1 MSFSKR
7 AAIILLLTCTAF
19 PAFSQNKAL
28 VGQVLDSL
36 DNPVPY
42 ANVVAINQSTQKIG
56 GFAVSNAEGRFRINL
71 ATGSAYLLRV
81 SFVGF
86 QQFER
91 EISEWNPD
99 ESIQVVLTVDE
110 TMLDQVE
117 VVTELPITMKG
128 DTLTYKTDAFT
139 SGNERK
145 LKDVLEKLPGF
156 EVDDNGEVKVQGK
169 KVDKVMVDG
178 KNFFDGDTKL
188 ATKNLPANAVDRVQ
202 VLKNFNEISPIRG
215 LDTNES
221 LALNIELKDGKK
233 NLVFGDVTAGGGPKE
248 RYLGHANA
256 FYYAPKLNLNL
267 IADANNVGELAFTL
281 QDYFRFSGGLAGLA
295 SRNGSRV
302 ELSGDDMGIPMAQ
315 RNNARDLETKL
326 GALNVNFTPSRK
338 WRHAGFFIASSSNNL
353 LGSNS
358 QRTYLRSDADN
369 QETLESVN
377 RVENASGLMK
387 YSLTFTPREETY
399 AKYSF
404 FGKIADVE
412 TRTGLNSDFGTFDQ
426 QIATHQT
433 RRPYSLQQKGEWYHA
448 PNEKQVFSMEVNWEN
463 KYQDPLYDLTTN
475 QRPFMGI
482 LAAED
487 AETYRFLQNQ
497 EIRSNL
503 IEGAFNYYHI
513 LNATNHLNWTLGFNS
528 TNQQLVG
535 GVDLVE
541 ESQNTGLDE
550 FTNDADFGIQDTYL
564 GLTYKTKWKT
574 VVFSPSL
581 NLHRYAWKDMQEDV
595 SREQDKWL
603 LLPSIYAKWS
613 IKTNRDLTYRFN
625 QTASFMD
632 VQKLATGWVIQD
644 YNSIFTGNRML
655 DNGLF
660 SNHSLGYNHFDFFS
674 ALNIFGNVNWQRKK
688 DDLVTVTDFAGVNRL
703 LTIQNIDPINE
714 TLNGDLTFDKR
725 FNTFKLQAGGRWNS
739 YKTHTLLDGEAN
751 QNQSFSQSYNFKFTT
766 TVFEILEIDLG
777 YTFDANNYQGG
788 MVENTFTTHSPKL
801 EIDLDIIK
809 GLKLNAD
816 YTYNAYLNKGSNTQS
831 HYEFLNAFLSYQGKS
846 SPWEFRA
853 SVWNILDTQAIRR
866 DSFSENLISTYSYWV
881 QPRYGLLTVKYD
893 L

>member
-1 MSFSKR
+1 MSFLKR
-7 AAIILLLTCTAF
+7 AAIILYLTWMAF
-19 PAFSQNKAL
+19 PAFGQSKAL

-71 ATGSAYLLRV
+71 ATGSSYLLRV

-91 EISEWNPD
+91 EISDWNPD

-110 TMLDQVE
+110 TTLDQVE

-202 VLKNFNEISPIRG
+202 VLKNFNEVSPIRG
-215 LDTNES
+215 LDNNES

-358 QRTYLRSDADN
+358 QRTYLRSDENN

-404 FGKIADVE
+404 FGKIADIE
-412 TRTGLNSDFGTFDQ
+412 TRTGLNSDFRSFNQ
-426 QIATHQT
+426 QIATRQT
-433 RRPYSLQQKGEWYHA
+433 RRPYSFQQKGEWYHA

-475 QRPFMGI
+475 QRPFMGM
-482 LAAED
+482 LAVED

-503 IEGAFNYYHI
+503 FEGAFNYYHI
-513 LNATNHLNWTLGFNS
+513 LNATNHLNWTLGFSS
-528 TNQQLVG
+528 TNQQLLG

-541 ESQNTGLDE
+541 ESQSTGLDE

-564 GLTYKTKWKT
+564 GMTYKTKWNT
-574 VVFSPSL
+574 VIFSPSL
-581 NLHRYAWKDMQEDV
+581 NLHRYAWKDMQEDI
-595 SREQDKWL
+595 SREQDKIL
-603 LLPSIYAKWS
+603 LLPSVYAKWA

-625 QTASFMD
+625 
-632 VQKLATGWVIQD
+632 
-644 YNSIFTGNRML
+644 
-655 DNGLF
+655 
-660 SNHSLGYNHFDFFS
+660 
-674 ALNIFGNVNWQRKK
+674 
-688 DDLVTVTDFAGVNRL
+688 
-703 LTIQNIDPINE
+703 
-714 TLNGDLTFDKR
+714 
-725 FNTFKLQAGGRWNS
+725 
-739 YKTHTLLDGEAN
+739 
-751 QNQSFSQSYNFKFTT
+751 
-766 TVFEILEIDLG
+766 
-777 YTFDANNYQGG
+777 
-788 MVENTFTTHSPKL
+788 
-801 EIDLDIIK
+801 
-809 GLKLNAD
+809 
-816 YTYNAYLNKGSNTQS
+816 
-831 HYEFLNAFLSYQGKS
+831 
-846 SPWEFRA
+846 
-853 SVWNILDTQAIRR
+853 
-866 DSFSENLISTYSYWV
+866 
-881 QPRYGLLTVKYD
+881 
-893 L
+893 

>member
-1 MSFSKR
+1 MSFLKR
-7 AAIILLLTCTAF
+7 ATLILYLTWMAF
-19 PAFSQNKAL
+19 PAFGQSKAMI
-28 VGQVLDSL
+28 GQVLDSL

-56 GFAVSNAEGRFRINL
+56 GFAVSNEEGRFRINL
-71 ATGSAYLLRV
+71 ATGSTYLLRV

-86 QQFER
+86 QPFER
-91 EISEWNPD
+91 EISEWSSD
-99 ESIQVVLTVDE
+99 EQIQVILAVDE
-110 TMLDQVE
+110 TTLDQVE

-202 VLKNFNEISPIRG
+202 VLKNFNEVSPIRG
-215 LDTNES
+215 LDNNES

-233 NLVFGDVTAGGGPKE
+233 NLVFGDLTAGGGPKE

-267 IADANNVGELAFTL
+267 IADVNNVGELAFTL
-281 QDYFRFSGGLAGLA
+281 QDYFRFSGGLSGLA

-302 ELSGDDMGIPMAQ
+302 EIGGDDLGIPMAQ

-358 QRTYLRSDADN
+358 QRTYLRSDENN

-404 FGKIADVE
+404 FGKIADIE

-426 QIATHQT
+426 QIATRQT

-448 PNEKQVFSMEVNWEN
+448 PNERQVFSMEVNWES

-475 QRPFMGI
+475 QRPFMGM
-482 LAAED
+482 LAVED

-497 EIRSNL
+497 EIRGNR

-513 LNATNHLNWTLGFNS
+513 LNPTNHLNWTLGYNS
-528 TNQQLVG
+528 TNQQLLG

-541 ESQNTGLDE
+541 EDQNTELDE
-550 FTNDADFGIQDTYL
+550 FRNDADFGIQDTYL
-564 GLTYKTKWKT
+564 GMTYKTKWKT
-574 VVFSPSL
+574 LIISPTL
-581 NLHRYAWKDMQEDV
+581 NLHRYAWKDMQDDL
-595 SREQDKWL
+595 SREQEKWL
-603 LLPSIYAKWS
+603 LLPSVYAKWA
-613 IKTNRDLTYRFN
+613 IKTNRSLTYRFD
-625 QTASFMD
+625 QSASFMD

-660 SNHSLGYNHFDFFS
+660 SNHSLSYNHFDFFS
-674 ALNIFGNVNWQRKK
+674 AFNLFGNLNWQRKK

-725 FNTFKLQAGGRWNS
+725 FNTFKLQTGGRWNS
-739 YKTHTLLDGEAN
+739 YQTNTLLDGETN
-751 QNQSFSQSYNFKFTT
+751 ENQSFTQSYNFKITT
-766 TVFEILEIDLG
+766 TVFKILEIDLG
-777 YTFDANNYQGG
+777 YTFDANKYQGRN
-788 MVENTFTTHSPKL
+788 VKNTFVTHSPKL
-801 EIDLDIIK
+801 EIDLDIFK

-816 YTYNAYLNKGSNTQS
+816 YTYNAYLNKGANTHS
-831 HYEFLNAFLSYQGKS
+831 DFEFLNAFLSYQGKS
-846 SPWEFRA
+846 SPWEFRV

-866 DSFSENLISTYSYWV
+866 DSFSDNLISTYSYWV
-881 QPRYGLLTVKYD
+881 QPRYGLLSVKYD